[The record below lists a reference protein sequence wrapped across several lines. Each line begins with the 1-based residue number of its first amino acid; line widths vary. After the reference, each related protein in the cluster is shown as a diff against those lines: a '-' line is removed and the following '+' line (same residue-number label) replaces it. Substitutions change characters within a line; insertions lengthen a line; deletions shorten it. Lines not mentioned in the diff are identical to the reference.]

1 MTGMTVAK
9 KNILLVKWEF
19 KEWEGDSKEHIRQF
33 KEDNAALKKVFLD
46 ESARIANFFF
56 NKK

>member
-46 ESARIANFFF
+46 ESARIAITFF
-56 NKK
+56 